1 MNEIM
6 NEIIKKNG
14 VSFGII
20 SGVVASLITAT
31 IYAIDL
37 NLFTAWWITVLSIT
51 ISIVIAVVLLTK
63 TKNELK
69 GVFPFKDAFTT
80 YFISAVIGILISVV
94 FNIILFNF
102 IDPSAKD
109 TIKEI
114 SIKYAVGMMEK
125 FNTPASTI
133 NEAVKK
139 LQENDPFSI
148 IELLKGSVFSII
160 FSALFG
166 LLLALIFKSKPSQE

>member
-1 MNEIM
+1 M

-14 VSFGII
+14 ISFGII
-20 SGVVASLITAT
+20 TGVVAALITAT

-37 NLFTAWWITVLSIT
+37 NLFTAWWVTVISIT
-51 ISIVIAVVLLTK
+51 ISITIAIVLLSK
-63 TKNELK
+63 TKNELN
-69 GVFPFKDAFTT
+69 GVFTFKDAFTT
-80 YFISAVIGILISVV
+80 YFISAVIGIMISVS
-94 FNIILFNF
+94 FSIILFNV

-109 TIKEI
+109 AVKEI

-125 FNTPASTI
+125 FNTPTAAI

-139 LQENDPFSI
+139 LQENDQFSI
-148 IELLKGSVFSII
+148 IEQLKGSVFSIV

-166 LLLALIFKSKPSQE
+166 LLLALVFKSKPSQE